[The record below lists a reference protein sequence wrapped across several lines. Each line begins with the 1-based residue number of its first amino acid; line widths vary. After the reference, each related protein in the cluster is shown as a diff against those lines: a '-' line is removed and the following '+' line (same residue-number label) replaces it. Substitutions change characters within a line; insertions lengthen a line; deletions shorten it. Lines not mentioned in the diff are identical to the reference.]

1 VQDFRSSPD
10 VLLARGSEW
19 SLQNRDRKEA
29 AALPLKYLIPNAD
42 DFGYTRD
49 VNEGIIHAHRHGILT
64 ATTLMATGAAFDHA
78 VALARENPS
87 LDVGVHLVLV
97 GSDGFP
103 PTVAHLIQ
111 QIALRRIHVYHE
123 LVAQVRKVQSAGIQ
137 PTHLDTHKHTH
148 LLPPVLDA
156 VSRIASEFQIPW
168 VRRPFDLPL
177 HAGGVPWQRQAV
189 SKTLGFARAGF
200 HRVLERHRCRTTD
213 HFAGFQLTG
222 HYDAAELALLIRHLP
237 EGITEFMCHPG
248 FCTAELQAARTRLK
262 ESRRRELDALTS
274 AEVRG
279 AIEESNVT
287 LTRYA
292 EIR

>member
-1 VQDFRSSPD
+1 
-10 VLLARGSEW
+10 
-19 SLQNRDRKEA
+19 
-29 AALPLKYLIPNAD
+29 LKFLITNAD

-49 VNEGIIHAHRHGILT
+49 VNEGIIHAHRQGILT

-78 VALARENPS
+78 VALARENPT

-97 GSDGFP
+97 GSNGFP
-103 PTVAHLIQ
+103 PTVAQLIP
-111 QIALRRIHVYHE
+111 QIALGRIRIYDE
-123 LVAQVRKVQSAGIQ
+123 LAAQVRKVQNSGLQ

-148 LLPPVLDA
+148 LLPPVLNA
-156 VSRIASEFQIPW
+156 VARIASEFKIPW

-177 HAGGVPWQRQAV
+177 HGGGVPWQRQAI

-200 HRVLERHRCRTTD
+200 HRVLKRHQCRTTD

-222 HYDAAELALLIRHLP
+222 HYDAAELARLIRGLP
-237 EGITEFMCHPG
+237 EGSTEFMCHPG
-248 FCTAELQAARTRLK
+248 FCTQELQAARTRLK

-274 AEVRG
+274 QEVRK
-279 AIEESNVT
+279 AIQESNVT
-287 LTRYA
+287 LARYT